1 MNSSKD
7 FEITADGELIAY
19 HGQGG
24 CVAIPE
30 GVIFVARDGVFD
42 PKLKITKLKLPS
54 TLLGHKYEDGCEEA
68 YVAHQPR
75 DDDDDYLY
83 IEKYD
88 TDVYVT
94 VPDWQIL
101 FSPLCLELPYLESYE
116 VDDDNAVYQS
126 VEGLL
131 YFSCKWVFDEDEVPN
146 FILDIPKA
154 KEIPARLDCS
164 YKEYLQRDRELRD
177 LPGPPIVVELDEEFL
192 TRELISKAHNLGAN
206 HTRYNN
212 LLIIHA
218 PHAKK
223 KESERNYIYRM
234 EFITFVIV
242 APDME
247 LVSRDRLIQCQAAL
261 GYIYKPEWY
270 NHDQAERAKILLKVV
285 ESQAYRQSE
294 YSGLS
299 RAISYY
305 HKLWDDKTVLID
317 EPKSDTH
324 ACIQLIDAVLYGS
337 LDDVKRALS
346 FDFDIYGHFFYEN
359 ESEDGFGELCHGG
372 VDAIRVACRY
382 GGVEKLTYLLEHEK
396 FTTKSHGYSE
406 SILDM
411 FYRFGAYCEFFN
423 NYFVNNSN
431 YYYIAVMGEL
441 RNLKP
446 LPKRELF
453 KCLESLINHNTVHQ
467 EISGRLWFYAFMN
480 GLDDLADSLFD
491 SVDLDYFFYV
501 NKYEGLKCDIS
512 RAFADDILYGS
523 ERTIQLSKLMQS
535 RGHELTLKEVSEIM
549 RFYGWPEL
557 AKKIFDNVT
566 VTHWAKHYFV
576 DFHMTHLCQMDM
588 SLYHEIEDLTK
599 VEEALLALLN
609 SKRNGTVQM
618 VKWCIE
624 YAQEHGKTE
633 LVANLLNIL
642 NHKLG
647 NNSLNFKSQE
657 PLEL

>member
-223 KESERNYIYRM
+223 KESERNYMYRM

-247 LVSRDRLIQCQAAL
+247 LVSRDSLIQCQAAL

-270 NHDQAERAKILLKVV
+270 NHDQAERAKRLLKVV
-285 ESQAYRQSE
+285 ESQAYINSE

-305 HKLWDDKTVLID
+305 HKLWNDKTVLID

-324 ACIQLIDAVLYGS
+324 ACIQLIDAVLYGT

-346 FDFDIYGHFFYEN
+346 FDFDIYGHYFYEN
-359 ESEDGFGELCHGG
+359 ESADGFEELCHGG
-372 VDAIRVACRY
+372 VDAICVACRY

-396 FTTKSHGYSE
+396 FTTKSHGYAV

-411 FYRFGAYCEFFN
+411 FYRFGAYCEYFNVNFF
-423 NYFVNNSN
+423 NNSN
-431 YYYIAVMGEL
+431 YYYIAPMGEL
-441 RNLKP
+441 RNLQP

-467 EISGRLWFYAFMN
+467 EVSGRLWFYAFMN

-491 SVDLDYFFYV
+491 AVDLDYFFYV
-501 NKYEGLKCDIS
+501 NKYVGLKCDIS

-535 RGHELTLKEVSEIM
+535 RGHELTLKEVHEIM
-549 RFYGWPEL
+549 RFYAWPEL

-566 VTHWAKHYFV
+566 FGHKAKLFILRKYLSC
-576 DFHMTHLCQMDM
+576 LCQNDM
-588 SLYHEIEDLTK
+588 RDFQNIEDLTK
-599 VEEALLALLN
+599 VEEAFLALLK
-609 SKRNGTVQM
+609 SKRNGTADM

-647 NNSLNFKSQE
+647 NNSLNFKSQD

>member
-19 HGQGG
+19 HGKGG

-54 TLLGHKYEDGCEEA
+54 TLLGHKYVDGCEDA
-68 YVAHQPR
+68 YVAYKPN
-75 DDDDDYLY
+75 DDYELK
-83 IEKYD
+83 IDKYD
-88 TDVYVT
+88 SNVT
-94 VPDWQIL
+94 SPLLDGQTL
-101 FSPLCLELPYLESYE
+101 FSLLGLELPYLESYE
-116 VDDDNAVYQS
+116 VADANVIYHS
-126 VEGLL
+126 VDGLL
-131 YFSCKWVFDEDEVPN
+131 YFSCTWVFEKDEVPN

-177 LPGPPIVVELDEEFL
+177 LPGPPIVVELNEEFL
-192 TRELISKAHNLGAN
+192 TRELICIAHNLGAHHSN
-206 HTRYNN
+206 YKN

-218 PHAKK
+218 PHAKSCDV
-223 KESERNYIYRM
+223 EGVYAYRM
-234 EFITFVIV
+234 KFITFVIV

-247 LVSRDRLIQCQAAL
+247 LVSRDSFIQCQAAL

-270 NHDQAERAKILLKVV
+270 NNDQAELVKIILKVV
-285 ESQAYRQSE
+285 ESHAYTNSE

-305 HKLWDDKTVLID
+305 HKLWDDKTVSID

-324 ACIQLIDAVLYGS
+324 ACIQLIDAVLYGT

-346 FDFDIYGHFFYEN
+346 FDFDIYGSNFHEDEYEV
-359 ESEDGFGELCHGG
+359 LYHGG
-372 VDAIRVACRY
+372 VDAICVACRY

-396 FTTKSHGYSE
+396 FTTKSHGYAV
-406 SILDM
+406 SILDI

-441 RNLKP
+441 RNLQP

-566 VTHWAKHYFV
+566 FGHKAKLYILREYLSCLCKN
-576 DFHMTHLCQMDM
+576 DIRAFHN
-588 SLYHEIEDLTK
+588 IEDLTK

-609 SKRNGTVQM
+609 SKRNGTAQM

-647 NNSLNFKSQE
+647 NKSQNFRSQE
-657 PLEL
+657 PLKL

>member
-42 PKLKITKLKLPS
+42 SKLKITKLKLPS

-68 YVAHQPR
+68 YVAYKPN
-75 DDDDDYLY
+75 DDYELK
-83 IEKYD
+83 IDKYD
-88 TDVYVT
+88 SNVSSPLLDGQT
-94 VPDWQIL
+94 L
-101 FSPLCLELPYLESYE
+101 FSLLGLELPYLESYE
-116 VDDDNAVYQS
+116 VADANVIYHS
-126 VEGLL
+126 VDGLL
-131 YFSCKWVFDEDEVPN
+131 YFSCTWLFDKGKVPN

-177 LPGPPIVVELDEEFL
+177 LPGPPIVVEINEEFL
-192 TRELISKAHNLGAN
+192 TRELICIAHNLGA
-206 HTRYNN
+206 HHSDYKN

-218 PHAKK
+218 PHAKSCDV
-223 KESERNYIYRM
+223 EGVYAYRM
-234 EFITFVIV
+234 KFITFVIV

-247 LVSRDRLIQCQAAL
+247 LVSRDSFIQCQAAL

-270 NHDQAERAKILLKVV
+270 NNDQAELVKIILKVV
-285 ESQAYRQSE
+285 ESHAYTNSE

-305 HKLWDDKTVLID
+305 HKLWDDKTVSID

-324 ACIQLIDAVLYGS
+324 ACIQLIDAVLYGT

-346 FDFDIYGHFFYEN
+346 FDFDIYGSNFHEDEYEV
-359 ESEDGFGELCHGG
+359 LYHGG
-372 VDAIRVACRY
+372 VDAICVACRY

-396 FTTKSHGYSE
+396 FTTKSHGYAV
-406 SILDM
+406 SILDI

-441 RNLKP
+441 RNLQP

-566 VTHWAKHYFV
+566 FGHKAKLYILRKYLSC
-576 DFHMTHLCQMDM
+576 LCQNDM
-588 SLYHEIEDLTK
+588 QDFQNIEDLTK
-599 VEEALLALLN
+599 VEEAFLALLN
-609 SKRNGTVQM
+609 SKRNGTAQM

-647 NNSLNFKSQE
+647 NNSLNFKSQD

>member
-68 YVAHQPR
+68 YVAYKPN
-75 DDDDDYLY
+75 DDYELK
-83 IEKYD
+83 IDKYD
-88 TDVYVT
+88 SNVSSPLLDGQT
-94 VPDWQIL
+94 L
-101 FSPLCLELPYLESYE
+101 FSLLGLELPYLESYE
-116 VDDDNAVYQS
+116 VADANVIYHS
-126 VEGLL
+126 VDGLL
-131 YFSCKWVFDEDEVPN
+131 YFSGESFFDDEVPN

-177 LPGPPIVVELDEEFL
+177 LPGPPIVVEIDEEFL

-218 PHAKK
+218 PHAK
-223 KESERNYIYRM
+223 SCDIERAYAYRM
-234 EFITFVIV
+234 DYIKFVIV

-247 LVSRDRLIQCQAAL
+247 LVSRDSFIQCQAAL

-270 NHDQAERAKILLKVV
+270 NNDQAERVKILLKVV
-285 ESQAYRQSE
+285 ESHAYTNSE

-324 ACIQLIDAVLYGS
+324 ACIQLIDAVLYGT

-346 FDFDIYGHFFYEN
+346 FDFDIYGNYFSEN
-359 ESEDGFGELCHGG
+359 DDDFWVRCNGG
-372 VDAIRVACRY
+372 VDAINVACRY

-396 FTTKSHGYSE
+396 FTTKSHGHDE
-406 SILDM
+406 CIAQK
-411 FYRFGAYCEFFN
+411 FYCCSSYWPIFHHCFEN
-423 NYFVNNSN
+423 ISS
-431 YYYIAVMGEL
+431 YYYVVENGEL
-441 RNLKP
+441 RNLQP

-453 KCLESLINHNTVHQ
+453 KCLEALVNHNTFCK
-467 EISGRLWFYAFMN
+467 ETPGRLWFYAFMF
-480 GLDDLADSLFD
+480 GLDDLADRLFD
-491 SVDLDYFFYV
+491 AVDLDYFFYQA
-501 NKYEGLKCDIS
+501 KDIGLRYDIS
-512 RAFADDILYGS
+512 SIFKYDIYKGA
-523 ERTIQLSKLMQS
+523 ERTIELSKLMQS
-535 RGHELTLKEVSEIM
+535 RGHELTLNKYVCFSNV
-549 RFYGWPEL
+549 YCKPDL

-566 VTHWAKHYFV
+566 VAHWLKHYFV
-576 DFHMTHLCQMDM
+576 EFHIKCLCRKEM
-588 SLYHEIEDLTK
+588 SLNHEIEDLTK

-609 SKRNGTVQM
+609 SKRNGTAQL

-624 YAQEHGKTE
+624 YAQEHGQTE

-647 NNSLNFKSQE
+647 NNRLNFKSQD

>member
-19 HGQGG
+19 HVKGG

-54 TLLGHKYEDGCEEA
+54 TLLGHKYVDGCEDA
-68 YVAHQPR
+68 YVAHQPK
-75 DDDDDYLY
+75 DDDDDDLY

-88 TDVYVT
+88 SDVYVT

-116 VDDDNAVYQS
+116 VDDYNAVYQS
-126 VEGLL
+126 VDGLL
-131 YFSCKWVFDEDEVPN
+131 YFSCTWVFEKDEVPN

-177 LPGPPIVVELDEEFL
+177 LPGPPIVVELNEEFL
-192 TRELISKAHNLGAN
+192 TRELICIAHNLGAHHSN
-206 HTRYNN
+206 YKN

-218 PHAKK
+218 PHAKSCDV
-223 KESERNYIYRM
+223 EGVYAYRM
-234 EFITFVIV
+234 KFITFVIV

-247 LVSRDRLIQCQAAL
+247 LVSRDSFIQCQAAL

-270 NHDQAERAKILLKVV
+270 NNDQAELVKIILKVV
-285 ESQAYRQSE
+285 ESHAYTNSE

-305 HKLWDDKTVLID
+305 HKLWDDKTVSID

-324 ACIQLIDAVLYGS
+324 ACIQLIDAVLYGT

-346 FDFDIYGHFFYEN
+346 FDFDIYGSNFHEDEYEV
-359 ESEDGFGELCHGG
+359 LYHGG
-372 VDAIRVACRY
+372 VDAICVACRY

-396 FTTKSHGYSE
+396 FTTKSHGYAV
-406 SILDM
+406 SILDI

-441 RNLKP
+441 RNLQP

-566 VTHWAKHYFV
+566 FGHKAKLYILREYLSCLCKN
-576 DFHMTHLCQMDM
+576 DIRAFHN
-588 SLYHEIEDLTK
+588 IEDLTK

-609 SKRNGTVQM
+609 SKRNGTAQL

-624 YAQEHGKTE
+624 YAQEHGQTE

-647 NNSLNFKSQE
+647 NNSLNFKSQD

>member
-1 MNSSKD
+1 MKCSKD
-7 FEITADGELIAY
+7 FEITTDGELIAY

-54 TLLGHKYEDGCEEA
+54 TLLGHKYVDGCEDA
-68 YVAHQPR
+68 YVAYQPQ

-88 TDVYVT
+88 SDLYVT
-94 VPDWQIL
+94 VPDWKIL
-101 FSPLCLELPYLESYE
+101 FSPIFLELPYLESYE

-154 KEIPARLDCS
+154 KELPARLDCS
-164 YKEYLQRDRELRD
+164 YKEYLQRDREQRD
-177 LPGPPIVVELDEEFL
+177 LPGPPIVVELNEEFL
-192 TRELISKAHNLGAN
+192 SRELICIAHNLGA
-206 HTRYNN
+206 HQSDYKN

-218 PHAKK
+218 PRAKSC
-223 KESERNYIYRM
+223 EVENVYYYRM
-234 EFITFVIV
+234 DFIKFVIV

-247 LVSRDRLIQCQAAL
+247 LVSRDCLIQCYAAL

-270 NHDQAERAKILLKVV
+270 NHDQAERAKLLLKVV
-285 ESQAYRQSE
+285 ESHAYQIDEISDMPRV
-294 YSGLS
+294 
-299 RAISYY
+299 ISYY
-305 HKLWDDKTVLID
+305 HKLWDDKTVSTD
-317 EPKSDTH
+317 EPKSDVQ
-324 ACIQLIDAVLYGS
+324 ACIQLIDAVLYGT

-346 FDFDIYGHFFYEN
+346 YDFDFYGSKFHEDEYE
-359 ESEDGFGELCHGG
+359 FPYHGG
-372 VDAIRVACRY
+372 VDAISVACRY

-396 FTTKSHGYSE
+396 FTTKSHGHDE
-406 SILDM
+406 CIAKR
-411 FYRFGAYCEFFN
+411 FYRCRSYWPIFH
-423 NYFVNNSN
+423 NYFQTVSN
-431 YYYIAVMGEL
+431 YYYVVENGEL
-441 RNLKP
+441 RNLQP

-453 KCLESLINHNTVHQ
+453 KCLEALVNHNTFYK
-467 EISGRLWFYAFMN
+467 ETPGRLWFYAFMF
-480 GLDDLADSLFD
+480 GLDDLADRLFD
-491 SVDLDYFFYV
+491 AVDLDYFFYLA
-501 NKYEGLKCDIS
+501 KDRGLRNDIS
-512 RAFADDILYGS
+512 SFFNDDIRQGA
-523 ERTIQLSKLMQS
+523 ERTIKLSKLMQS
-535 RGHELTLKEVSEIM
+535 RGHELTLNKYIGFSDV
-549 RFYGWPEL
+549 YCKPDL

-566 VTHWAKHYFV
+566 VAHWVKHDFV
-576 DFHMTHLCQMDM
+576 EYHINCLCRKEM
-588 SLYHEIEDLTK
+588 SLNLEIEDLTK

-609 SKRNGTVQM
+609 SKRNGTAQM

-647 NNSLNFKSQE
+647 NNSQNFRSQE
-657 PLEL
+657 PLKL

>member
-42 PKLKITKLKLPS
+42 SKLKITKLKLPS

-68 YVAHQPR
+68 YVAYKPN
-75 DDDDDYLY
+75 DDYE
-83 IEKYD
+83 IKIDKYD
-88 TDVYVT
+88 SNVSSPQLDGQT
-94 VPDWQIL
+94 L
-101 FSPLCLELPYLESYE
+101 FSLLGLELPYLESYE
-116 VDDDNAVYQS
+116 VADANVIYHS
-126 VEGLL
+126 VDGLL
-131 YFSCKWVFDEDEVPN
+131 YFSGESFFDDEVPN

-177 LPGPPIVVELDEEFL
+177 LPGPPIVVEINEEFL

-223 KESERNYIYRM
+223 KESERNYMYRM

-247 LVSRDRLIQCQAAL
+247 LVSRDSLIQCQAAL

-270 NHDQAERAKILLKVV
+270 NHNQAERAKRLLKVV
-285 ESQAYRQSE
+285 ESQAYINSE

-305 HKLWDDKTVLID
+305 HKLWNDKTVLID

-324 ACIQLIDAVLYGS
+324 ACIQLIDAVLYGT

-346 FDFDIYGHFFYEN
+346 FDFDIYGHYFYEN
-359 ESEDGFGELCHGG
+359 ESADGFEELCHGG
-372 VDAIRVACRY
+372 VDAICVACRY

-396 FTTKSHGYSE
+396 FTTKSHGYAV

-411 FYRFGAYCEFFN
+411 FYRFGAYCEYFNVNFF
-423 NYFVNNSN
+423 NNSN
-431 YYYIAVMGEL
+431 YYYIAPMGEL
-441 RNLKP
+441 RNLQP

-467 EISGRLWFYAFMN
+467 EVSGRLWFYAFMN

-491 SVDLDYFFYV
+491 AVDLDYFFYV
-501 NKYEGLKCDIS
+501 NKYVGLKCDIS

-535 RGHELTLKEVSEIM
+535 RGHELTLKEVHEIM
-549 RFYGWPEL
+549 RFYAWPEL

-566 VTHWAKHYFV
+566 FGHKAKLFILRKYLSC
-576 DFHMTHLCQMDM
+576 LCQNDM
-588 SLYHEIEDLTK
+588 RDFQNIEDLTK
-599 VEEALLALLN
+599 VEEAFLALLN
-609 SKRNGTVQM
+609 SKRNGTAQM

-624 YAQEHGKTE
+624 YAQEHGQTE

-647 NNSLNFKSQE
+647 NNSLNFKSQDH
-657 PLEL
+657 LEL

>member
-7 FEITADGELIAY
+7 FEISADGELIAY

-126 VEGLL
+126 VDGLL
-131 YFSCKWVFDEDEVPN
+131 YFSCTWLFDKGKVPN

-177 LPGPPIVVELDEEFL
+177 LPGPPIVVEINEEFL

-223 KESERNYIYRM
+223 KESERNYMYRM

-247 LVSRDRLIQCQAAL
+247 LVSRDSLIQCQAAL

-270 NHDQAERAKILLKVV
+270 NHDQAERAKRLLKVV
-285 ESQAYRQSE
+285 ESQAYINSE

-305 HKLWDDKTVLID
+305 HKLWNDKTVLID

-324 ACIQLIDAVLYGS
+324 ACIQLIDAVLYGT

-346 FDFDIYGHFFYEN
+346 FDFDIYGHYFYEN
-359 ESEDGFGELCHGG
+359 ESADGFEELCHGG
-372 VDAIRVACRY
+372 VDAICVACRY

-396 FTTKSHGYSE
+396 FTTKSHGYAV

-411 FYRFGAYCEFFN
+411 FYRFGAYCEYFNVNFF
-423 NYFVNNSN
+423 NNSN
-431 YYYIAVMGEL
+431 YYYIAPMGEL
-441 RNLKP
+441 RNLQP

-467 EISGRLWFYAFMN
+467 EVSGRLWFYAFMN

-491 SVDLDYFFYV
+491 AVDLDCFFYV
-501 NKYEGLKCDIS
+501 NKYVGLKCDIS

-535 RGHELTLKEVSEIM
+535 RGHELTLKEVHEIM
-549 RFYGWPEL
+549 RFYAWPEL

-566 VTHWAKHYFV
+566 FGHKAKLFILRKYLSC
-576 DFHMTHLCQMDM
+576 LCQNDM
-588 SLYHEIEDLTK
+588 RDFQNIEDLTK
-599 VEEALLALLN
+599 VEEAFLALLK
-609 SKRNGTVQM
+609 SKRNGTAQM

-624 YAQEHGKTE
+624 YAHEHGKTE

-647 NNSLNFKSQE
+647 NNSLNFKSQD

>member
-54 TLLGHKYEDGCEEA
+54 TLLGHKYGDGCEDA

-126 VEGLL
+126 VDGLL
-131 YFSCKWVFDEDEVPN
+131 YFSCTWLFDKGKVPN

-177 LPGPPIVVELDEEFL
+177 LPGPPIVVEIDEEFL

-206 HTRYNN
+206 HSDYKN

-218 PHAKK
+218 PHAK
-223 KESERNYIYRM
+223 SCDVERAYAYRM
-234 EFITFVIV
+234 RFITFVIV

-247 LVSRDRLIQCQAAL
+247 LVSRDSLIQCQAAL

-285 ESQAYRQSE
+285 ESQAYTNSE

-299 RAISYY
+299 RAVSYY
-305 HKLWDDKTVLID
+305 HKLWNDKTVLID

-324 ACIQLIDAVLYGS
+324 ACIQLIDAVLYGT

-346 FDFDIYGHFFYEN
+346 FDFDIYGHYFDEN
-359 ESEDGFGELCHGG
+359 DDEFWLRCNGG
-372 VDAIRVACRY
+372 VDAINVACRY

-396 FTTKSHGYSE
+396 FTTKSHGHNE
-406 SILDM
+406 CIAKK
-411 FYRFGAYCEFFN
+411 FYCCSSYWPIFHNCFQN
-423 NYFVNNSN
+423 ISS
-431 YYYIAVMGEL
+431 YYYVVENGEL
-441 RNLKP
+441 RNLQP
-446 LPKRELF
+446 LPKSELF
-453 KCLESLINHNTVHQ
+453 KCLEALVNHNTFC
-467 EISGRLWFYAFMN
+467 EETPGRLWFYAFMF
-480 GLDDLADSLFD
+480 GLDDLADRLID
-491 SVDLDYFFYV
+491 AVDLDYFFYQA
-501 NKYEGLKCDIS
+501 KDIGLRHDIS
-512 RAFADDILYGS
+512 SIFNYDIYKGA
-523 ERTIQLSKLMQS
+523 ERIIELSKLMQS
-535 RGHELTLKEVSEIM
+535 RGHELTLNKYVGFSNV
-549 RFYGWPEL
+549 YCNPYL

-566 VTHWAKHYFV
+566 VAHLAKHYFV
-576 DFHMTHLCQMDM
+576 EFHIKCLCRNEM
-588 SLYHEIEDLTK
+588 SLNHEIEDLTK

-609 SKRNGTVQM
+609 SKRNGTAQL

-624 YAQEHGKTE
+624 YAQEHGQTE

-647 NNSLNFKSQE
+647 NNSQNFRSQE
-657 PLEL
+657 PLKL

>member
-7 FEITADGELIAY
+7 FEINADGELIAY

-54 TLLGHKYEDGCEEA
+54 TLLGHKYVDGCEEA
-68 YVAHQPR
+68 YVAHQPKDA
-75 DDDDDYLY
+75 DDLY

-88 TDVYVT
+88 SDVYVT

-101 FSPLCLELPYLESYE
+101 FTPLCLELPYLESYE
-116 VDDDNAVYQS
+116 VADANVIYHS
-126 VEGLL
+126 VDGLL
-131 YFSCKWVFDEDEVPN
+131 YFSCTWLFDKGKVPN

-164 YKEYLQRDRELRD
+164 YKEYLQRDRTLRD
-177 LPGPPIVVELDEEFL
+177 LPGPPIVVEIDEEFL

-234 EFITFVIV
+234 QFITFVIV

-285 ESQAYRQSE
+285 ESQAYRQSK

-346 FDFDIYGHFFYEN
+346 FDFDIYGHFFCEN

-372 VDAIRVACRY
+372 VDAICVACRY

-431 YYYIAVMGEL
+431 YYYIAPMGEL
-441 RNLKP
+441 RNLQP

-467 EISGRLWFYAFMN
+467 EVSGRLWFYAFMN

-491 SVDLDYFFYV
+491 AVDLDYFFYV
-501 NKYEGLKCDIS
+501 NKYVGLKCDIS

-535 RGHELTLKEVSEIM
+535 RGHELTLKEVHEIM
-549 RFYGWPEL
+549 RFYAWPEL

-566 VTHWAKHYFV
+566 FGHKAKLFILRKYLSC
-576 DFHMTHLCQMDM
+576 LCQNDM
-588 SLYHEIEDLTK
+588 RDFQNIEDLTK

-624 YAQEHGKTE
+624 YAQEHGQTE

-647 NNSLNFKSQE
+647 NNSQNFRSQE
-657 PLEL
+657 PLKL

>member
-54 TLLGHKYEDGCEEA
+54 TLLGHKYVDGCEDA
-68 YVAHQPR
+68 YVAYKPN
-75 DDDDDYLY
+75 DDYELK
-83 IEKYD
+83 IDKYD
-88 TDVYVT
+88 SNVT
-94 VPDWQIL
+94 SPLLDGQTL
-101 FSPLCLELPYLESYE
+101 FSLLGLELPYLESYE
-116 VDDDNAVYQS
+116 VADANVIYHS
-126 VEGLL
+126 VDGLL
-131 YFSCKWVFDEDEVPN
+131 YFSGESFFDDEVPN

-154 KEIPARLDCS
+154 KELHARLDCS
-164 YKEYLQRDRELRD
+164 YKEYLQRDRELRE
-177 LPGPPIVVELDEEFL
+177 LPGPPIIVELNEEFL
-192 TRELISKAHNLGAN
+192 TRELIYRAHNLGAKQSD
-206 HTRYNN
+206 YKN

-218 PHAKK
+218 PHAKSCEV
-223 KESERNYIYRM
+223 ESAYAYRM
-234 EFITFVIV
+234 DFIKFVIV

-247 LVSRDRLIQCQAAL
+247 LVSHDCLIQCYAAL

-270 NHDQAERAKILLKVV
+270 NHDQAERAKLILKVV
-285 ESQAYRQSE
+285 ESHAYTNSE

-299 RAISYY
+299 CAISYY

-317 EPKSDTH
+317 EPKSDVQ
-324 ACIQLIDAVLYGS
+324 ACIQLIDAVLYGT

-346 FDFDIYGHFFYEN
+346 YDFDFYGSKFHEDEYE
-359 ESEDGFGELCHGG
+359 DPCHGG
-372 VDAIRVACRY
+372 VDAISVACRY

-396 FTTKSHGYSE
+396 FTTKSHGYAV

-411 FYRFGAYCEFFN
+411 FYRFGAYCEYFNVNFF
-423 NYFVNNSN
+423 NNSN
-431 YYYIAVMGEL
+431 YYYIAPMGEL
-441 RNLKP
+441 RNLQP

-467 EISGRLWFYAFMN
+467 EVSGRLWFYAFMN

-491 SVDLDYFFYV
+491 AVDLDYFFYLA
-501 NKYEGLKCDIS
+501 KDIGLRYDIGS
-512 RAFADDILYGS
+512 MFKSDICNGA
-523 ERTIQLSKLMQS
+523 ERTIKLSKLMQS
-535 RGHELTLKEVSEIM
+535 RGHELTLNEHVGFSNLYCK
-549 RFYGWPEL
+549 PDL
-557 AKKIFDNVT
+557 AQKIFDNVT
-566 VTHWAKHYFV
+566 VAHWVKHDFV
-576 DFHMTHLCQMDM
+576 EYHIKCLCRNEM
-588 SLYHEIEDLTK
+588 SLNLEIEELTK
-599 VEEALLALLN
+599 VEEALLALLK
-609 SKRNGTVQM
+609 SKRNGTADM

-647 NNSLNFKSQE
+647 NNSLNFKSQD

>member
-7 FEITADGELIAY
+7 FAITADGELIAY

-126 VEGLL
+126 VDGLL
-131 YFSCKWVFDEDEVPN
+131 YFSCTWVFDKDEVPN

-154 KEIPARLDCS
+154 KELPARLDCS

-177 LPGPPIVVELDEEFL
+177 LPGPPIVVEINEEFL
-192 TRELISKAHNLGAN
+192 TRELICIAHNLGA
-206 HTRYNN
+206 HHSDYKN

-218 PHAKK
+218 PHAK
-223 KESERNYIYRM
+223 SCDVDGVYAYRM
-234 EFITFVIV
+234 KFITFVIV

-247 LVSRDRLIQCQAAL
+247 LVSRDSFIQCQAAL

-270 NHDQAERAKILLKVV
+270 NNDQADLVKIILKVV
-285 ESQAYRQSE
+285 ESHAYTNSE

-305 HKLWDDKTVLID
+305 HKLWDDKTVSID

-324 ACIQLIDAVLYGS
+324 ACIQLIDAVLYGT

-346 FDFDIYGHFFYEN
+346 FDFDIYGSNFHEDEYEV
-359 ESEDGFGELCHGG
+359 LYHGG
-372 VDAIRVACRY
+372 VDAICVACRY

-396 FTTKSHGYSE
+396 FTTKSHGYAV
-406 SILDM
+406 SILDI

-441 RNLKP
+441 RNLQP

-453 KCLESLINHNTVHQ
+453 KCLESLINHNSVHQ

-566 VTHWAKHYFV
+566 FGHKAKLYILRKYLSC
-576 DFHMTHLCQMDM
+576 LCQNDM
-588 SLYHEIEDLTK
+588 QDFQNIEDLTK
-599 VEEALLALLN
+599 VEEAFLALLN
-609 SKRNGTVQM
+609 SKRNGTAQM

-647 NNSLNFKSQE
+647 NNSQNFRSQE

>member
-19 HGQGG
+19 HGKGG

-30 GVIFVARDGVFD
+30 GVIFVARDGIFD

-54 TLLGHKYEDGCEEA
+54 TLLGHKYVDGCEDA
-68 YVAHQPR
+68 YVAHQPK
-75 DDDDDYLY
+75 DDDDDDLY

-88 TDVYVT
+88 SDVYVT

-116 VDDDNAVYQS
+116 VADANVIYHS
-126 VEGLL
+126 VDGLL
-131 YFSCKWVFDEDEVPN
+131 YFSGESFFDDEVPN

-177 LPGPPIVVELDEEFL
+177 LPGPPIVVEIDEEFL

-218 PHAKK
+218 PHAKSCEV
-223 KESERNYIYRM
+223 ESAYAYRIR
-234 EFITFVIV
+234 FIKFVIV

-247 LVSRDRLIQCQAAL
+247 LVSRDSQIQCQAAL

-270 NHDQAERAKILLKVV
+270 NHDQTERAKLILKVV
-285 ESQAYRQSE
+285 ESHAYQSDE
-294 YSGLS
+294 NSDMPPV
-299 RAISYY
+299 ISYY
-305 HKLWDDKTVLID
+305 HKLWDDKTVSTD
-317 EPKSDTH
+317 EPKSDVQ

-346 FDFDIYGHFFYEN
+346 YDFDFYGSKFHEYEY
-359 ESEDGFGELCHGG
+359 EAPYHGG
-372 VDAIRVACRY
+372 VDAINVACRY

-396 FTTKSHGYSE
+396 FTTKSHGHNECIAQKFYSCRTYWP
-406 SILDM
+406 I
-411 FYRFGAYCEFFN
+411 FHNCFKIT
-423 NYFVNNSN
+423 SN
-431 YYYIAVMGEL
+431 YYYVVGNGEL
-441 RNLKP
+441 RNLQP
-446 LPKRELF
+446 LPKIELF
-453 KCLESLINHNTVHQ
+453 KCLESLVNHNTFYK
-467 EISGRLWFYAFMN
+467 ETPGRLWFYAFMF
-480 GLDDLADSLFD
+480 GLDDLADSIINA
-491 SVDLDYFFYV
+491 VDLDYFFYQA
-501 NKYEGLKCDIS
+501 KDTGLRYDIS
-512 RAFADDILYGS
+512 SIFNEDIRQGA
-523 ERTIQLSKLMQS
+523 ERTIELSKLMQS
-535 RGHELTLKEVSEIM
+535 RGHELTLNEHVGFSDVYFK
-549 RFYGWPEL
+549 PAL

-566 VTHWAKHYFV
+566 VAHWAKHYFV
-576 DFHMTHLCQMDM
+576 EFHIKCLCRKEM
-588 SLYHEIEDLTK
+588 SLNHEIEDLTK
-599 VEEALLALLN
+599 VEEAFLALLN
-609 SKRNGTVQM
+609 SKRNGTAQM
-618 VKWCIE
+618 VRWCIE
-624 YAQEHGKTE
+624 YAQEHEKTE

-647 NNSLNFKSQE
+647 NNSQNFRSQE
-657 PLEL
+657 PLKL

>member
-54 TLLGHKYEDGCEEA
+54 TLLGHKYEDGCEDA

-126 VEGLL
+126 VDGLL
-131 YFSCKWVFDEDEVPN
+131 YFSCTWVFDKDEVPN

-154 KEIPARLDCS
+154 KELPARLDCS
-164 YKEYLQRDRELRD
+164 YKEYLQRDRELRE
-177 LPGPPIVVELDEEFL
+177 LPGPPIVVELNEEFL
-192 TRELISKAHNLGAN
+192 TRELICIAHNLGA
-206 HTRYNN
+206 HHSDYKN

-218 PHAKK
+218 PHAKSCDV
-223 KESERNYIYRM
+223 EGVYAYRM
-234 EFITFVIV
+234 KFITFVIV

-247 LVSRDRLIQCQAAL
+247 LVSRDSFIQCQAAL

-270 NHDQAERAKILLKVV
+270 NNDQAELVKIILKVV
-285 ESQAYRQSE
+285 ESHAYTNSE

-305 HKLWDDKTVLID
+305 HKLWDDKTVSID

-324 ACIQLIDAVLYGS
+324 ACIQLIDAVLYGT

-346 FDFDIYGHFFYEN
+346 FDFDIYGSNFHEDEYEV
-359 ESEDGFGELCHGG
+359 LYHGG
-372 VDAIRVACRY
+372 VDAICVACRY

-396 FTTKSHGYSE
+396 FTTKSHGYAV
-406 SILDM
+406 SILDI

-441 RNLKP
+441 RNLQP

-453 KCLESLINHNTVHQ
+453 RCLESLINHNTVHQ

-566 VTHWAKHYFV
+566 FGHKAKLYILRKYLSC
-576 DFHMTHLCQMDM
+576 LCQNDM
-588 SLYHEIEDLTK
+588 QDFQNIEDLTK
-599 VEEALLALLN
+599 VEEAFLALLN
-609 SKRNGTVQM
+609 SKRNGTAQL

-647 NNSLNFKSQE
+647 NNSLNFKSQD

>member
-54 TLLGHKYEDGCEEA
+54 TLLGHKYIDGCEDA
-68 YVAHQPR
+68 YVAYQPQ

-88 TDVYVT
+88 SDLYVT
-94 VPDWQIL
+94 VPDWKIL
-101 FSPLCLELPYLESYE
+101 FSPICLELPYLESYE

-154 KEIPARLDCS
+154 KELPARLDCS

-177 LPGPPIVVELDEEFL
+177 LPGPPIVVETNEEFL
-192 TRELISKAHNLGAN
+192 TRELICIAHNLGA
-206 HTRYNN
+206 HHSDYKN

-218 PHAKK
+218 PHAKSCEV
-223 KESERNYIYRM
+223 ESAYAYRM
-234 EFITFVIV
+234 DFIKFVIV

-247 LVSRDRLIQCQAAL
+247 LVSHDCLIQCYAAL

-270 NHDQAERAKILLKVV
+270 NHNQAEQAKLILKVV
-285 ESQAYRQSE
+285 ESHAYTNSE

-299 RAISYY
+299 CAISYY
-305 HKLWDDKTVLID
+305 HKLWNDKTVLID
-317 EPKSDTH
+317 EPKSDVQ
-324 ACIQLIDAVLYGS
+324 ACIQLIDAVLYGT

-346 FDFDIYGHFFYEN
+346 YDFDFYGSKFHEDEYE
-359 ESEDGFGELCHGG
+359 DPCHGG
-372 VDAIRVACRY
+372 VDAISVACRY

-396 FTTKSHGYSE
+396 FTTKSHGHNECIAQKFYSCRTYWP
-406 SILDM
+406 I
-411 FYRFGAYCEFFN
+411 FHNCFKIT
-423 NYFVNNSN
+423 SN
-431 YYYIAVMGEL
+431 YYYVFGNGEL
-441 RNLKP
+441 RNLQP
-446 LPKRELF
+446 LPKIELF
-453 KCLESLINHNTVHQ
+453 KCLESLVNHNTFYK
-467 EISGRLWFYAFMN
+467 ETPGRLWFYAFMF
-480 GLDDLADSLFD
+480 GLDDLADSIID
-491 SVDLDYFFYV
+491 AVDLDYFFYRA
-501 NKYEGLKCDIS
+501 KDRGLRNDIS
-512 RAFADDILYGS
+512 SFFNDDIRQGA
-523 ERTIQLSKLMQS
+523 ERTIELSKLMQS
-535 RGHELTLKEVSEIM
+535 RGHELTLNEHVGFSDVYCK
-549 RFYGWPEL
+549 PDL

-566 VTHWAKHYFV
+566 VAHWAKHYFV

-609 SKRNGTVQM
+609 SKRNGTADM

-647 NNSLNFKSQE
+647 NNSQNFRSQE
-657 PLEL
+657 PLKL

>member
-19 HGQGG
+19 HGHGG

-54 TLLGHKYEDGCEEA
+54 TLLGHKYEDGCEDA

-126 VEGLL
+126 VDGLL
-131 YFSCKWVFDEDEVPN
+131 YFSCTWVFEKDEVPN

-177 LPGPPIVVELDEEFL
+177 LPGPPIVVELNEEFL
-192 TRELISKAHNLGAN
+192 TRELICIAHNLGA
-206 HTRYNN
+206 HHSDYKN

-218 PHAKK
+218 PHAKSCDV
-223 KESERNYIYRM
+223 EGVYAYRM
-234 EFITFVIV
+234 KFITFVIV

-247 LVSRDRLIQCQAAL
+247 LVSRDSFIQCQAAL

-270 NHDQAERAKILLKVV
+270 NNDQAELVKIILKVV
-285 ESQAYRQSE
+285 ESHAYTNSE

-305 HKLWDDKTVLID
+305 HKLWDDKTVSID

-324 ACIQLIDAVLYGS
+324 ACIQLIDAVLYGT

-346 FDFDIYGHFFYEN
+346 FDFDIYGSIFHEDEYEV
-359 ESEDGFGELCHGG
+359 LYHGG
-372 VDAIRVACRY
+372 VDAICVACRY

-396 FTTKSHGYSE
+396 FTTKSHGYAV
-406 SILDM
+406 SILDI

-441 RNLKP
+441 RNLQP

-566 VTHWAKHYFV
+566 FGHKAKLYILRKYLSC
-576 DFHMTHLCQMDM
+576 LCQNDM
-588 SLYHEIEDLTK
+588 QDFQNIEDLTK

-609 SKRNGTVQM
+609 SKRNGTAQL

-647 NNSLNFKSQE
+647 NNSLNFKSQD